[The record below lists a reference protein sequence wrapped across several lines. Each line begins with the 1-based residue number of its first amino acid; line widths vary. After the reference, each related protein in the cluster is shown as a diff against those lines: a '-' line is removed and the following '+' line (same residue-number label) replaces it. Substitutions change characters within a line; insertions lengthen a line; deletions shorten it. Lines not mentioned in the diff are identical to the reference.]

1 MVDAWFWLWVC
12 EGFQVV
18 LASNRWSMGRSI
30 KSVWSTLLRA
40 FFGEKR
46 FVKGRGGAG
55 GDGRGEG
62 WYLIFIQKKKKIIHH
77 IISYPVKYT
86 LFMANVLNLIIFSPS
101 FMLIRLS
108 GVDRRFFLAGGVT
121 LKLCC
126 SQRPPTWWCG
136 VNETAGSRR
145 GRIRKWEYWALCSV
159 SLSCGAQAEL
169 YQYCN
174 QELYRVP
181 KKLFLVKI
189 KNAKGTAYSRY

>member
-1 MVDAWFWLWVC
+1 MFLIKYLSRRKILLSAKHRLFQNMVDAWFWLWVC

-108 GVDRRFFLAGGVT
+108 GVDRRFLGWGGDPKT
-121 LKLCC
+121 LLFTTTPHMVMWG
-126 SQRPPTWWCG
+126 QRDCWQQKRQNKEVGILSVVFGIFVLW
-136 VNETAGSRR
+136 GS
-145 GRIRKWEYWALCSV
+145 S
-159 SLSCGAQAEL
+159 
-169 YQYCN
+169 
-174 QELYRVP
+174 
-181 KKLFLVKI
+181 
-189 KNAKGTAYSRY
+189 